1 MLGTEARESVVRLV
15 GRGAFRSR
23 VKPHRKDVVDEAEVR
38 MPV

>member
-1 MLGTEARESVVRLV
+1 MLGTEAMEAGASLS

-23 VKPHRKDVVDEAEVR
+23 AKRSARAAVDEAEVR